1 MKYWNLYYFEII
13 FNNFYL
19 YYAFYIFN
27 WAIDPFLDYNK
38 IQANKEIT
46 PAKQME
52 ILLLSIFLKLIVFL
66 IELFNLDFWSIGRII
81 AMIPKAIRDIPNIKI

>member
-27 WAIDPFLDYNK
+27 WAIDPFLDYNR

-52 ILLLSIFLKLIVFL
+52 ILLLSIILKLIVFL
-66 IELFNLDFWSIGRII
+66 IELFNLDFWSIVSII
-81 AMIPKAIRDIPNIKI
+81 AIIPKAIRDIPNIKI